1 MHQKHRRIEGVSHK
15 VGGGRFW
22 AMDTTLSSA
31 VLSHQKVSL
40 AFPPRIYLTVR
51 TYRIMYPHS
60 LEAVMGGHLPMMV
73 LVYWYGSE
81 RKCGRV
87 RTKAP
92 KASRRPPMP
101 ISFGRCTRLPK

>member
-1 MHQKHRRIEGVSHK
+1 MCTKSTGGLRGCLTKLGGVC
-15 VGGGRFW
+15 FW

-40 AFPPRIYLTVR
+40 AFLPRVYLTVR

-73 LVYWYGSE
+73 LVYW
-81 RKCGRV
+81 
-87 RTKAP
+87 
-92 KASRRPPMP
+92 
-101 ISFGRCTRLPK
+101 